1 MIIRKWNM
9 HLYRKVPTGKEGH
22 LSKIPLIPRNT
33 RKTCV
38 PLTFLPEFPEFLD

>member
-22 LSKIPLIPRNT
+22 LSKIPLNA
-33 RKTCV
+33 RKTCL